1 MDGEAGSSEARPPG
15 SPSDP
20 AAFTDMFA
28 PPKRSRAASFLARST
43 AAAPCAAA
51 SVVARAVAAVAAVRP
66 EAGGGGGG
74 RVRVPVV
81 IVLVALPRLRLR
93 GRRHDDVIAVQ
104 HGQREVFVQQ
114 VGVDD

>member
-1 MDGEAGSSEARPPG
+1 MEGEAGSSDARLPG

-20 AAFTDMFA
+20 APFTDMFA

-66 EAGGGGGG
+66 EA
-74 RVRVPVV
+74 
-81 IVLVALPRLRLR
+81 AAAA
-93 GRRHDDVIAVQ
+93 AV
-104 HGQREVFVQQ
+104 GF
-114 VGVDD
+114 GFPSLLFSSLCLASGCVDDATTT